1 VQSTVA
7 SAVAELVEVAVSVA
21 HAVKAVNIREAEA
34 VSFIVHGDDSAPL
47 SRRRQALAAWRAP
60 VLGSAHASRRSW
72 PMAKTP
78 YAPDQQID
86 RLRIYNIVAGSL
98 HLLQAI
104 GFAVTLTLLTKQVLF
119 AVTADY
125 LAGPPGV
132 PVPPERVTL
141 FELNIGIGVVVFLAL
156 SAFFHFLISSPWF
169 FARYRKGLQ
178 HNHNYFRWVEYSL
191 SSSIM
196 IWLILAINGVT
207 DIGALSAVFA
217 VNAAMILFGA
227 LQEKYEQPGSGGLLP
242 FIFGSMVGIVPW
254 ILILVYF
261 LRPGSASDVA
271 APGFVVGIVI
281 SLFLFFNTFAI
292 NQWLQYKQVGKWKSY
307 LQGER
312 TYITLSLVA
321 KTALAWQVFS
331 GAIIPAIVG

>member
-1 VQSTVA
+1 
-7 SAVAELVEVAVSVA
+7 
-21 HAVKAVNIREAEA
+21 
-34 VSFIVHGDDSAPL
+34 
-47 SRRRQALAAWRAP
+47 
-60 VLGSAHASRRSW
+60 
-72 PMAKTP
+72 MAKKIYTP
-78 YAPDQQID
+78 EQQID
-86 RLRIYNIVAGSL
+86 RLRVYNLVAGSA
-98 HLLQAI
+98 HLVQAI
-104 GFAVTLTLLTKQVLF
+104 GFAIVLTMLSTQVLF

-132 PVPPERVTL
+132 PLPPERVTL
-141 FELNIGIGVVVFLAL
+141 FEVNIGIGVVAFLAL
-156 SAFFHFLISSPWF
+156 SAFFHFLVSTPWF
-169 FARYRKGLQ
+169 FGRYKNGLLQ
-178 HNHNYFRWVEYSL
+178 NRNYFRWTEYSL

-207 DIGALSAVFA
+207 DIGALFAIFA

-242 FIFGSMVGIVPW
+242 FIFVSMVGIVPW
-254 ILILVYF
+254 ILVLIYF
-261 LRPGSASDVA
+261 LRPGSESEVA
-271 APGFVVGIVI
+271 APDFVVGIVI
-281 SLFLFFNTFAI
+281 SLFIFFNTFAI

-331 GAIIPAIVG
+331 GAIIPAIASELPLVEVVDARRQPECVGASTVPGGVRLRT

>member
-1 VQSTVA
+1 MPKSTY
-7 SAVAELVEVAVSVA
+7 
-21 HAVKAVNIREAEA
+21 
-34 VSFIVHGDDSAPL
+34 
-47 SRRRQALAAWRAP
+47 
-60 VLGSAHASRRSW
+60 
-72 PMAKTP
+72 T
-78 YAPDQQID
+78 PDQQID
-86 RLRIYNIVAGSL
+86 RLRIYNLVAGSL
-98 HLLQAI
+98 HLLQAV
-104 GFAVTLTLLTKQVLF
+104 GFAIVLTMLSTQVLF

-125 LAGPPGV
+125 LAGPPGA
-132 PVPPERVTL
+132 PIPPERVTV
-141 FELNIGIGVVVFLAL
+141 FDINIGIGVVVFLAL

-169 FARYRKGLQ
+169 FGRYKNGLLQ
-178 HNHNYFRWVEYSL
+178 NRNYFRWTEYAL

-207 DIGALSAVFA
+207 DIAALFAVFTA
-217 VNAAMILFGA
+217 NAAMILFGA
-227 LQEKYEQPGSGGLLP
+227 LQEKYEQPGSGGMLP
-242 FIFGSMVGIVPW
+242 FIFGSMVGSVPW
-254 ILILVYF
+254 IIVLIYF

-281 SLFLFFNTFAI
+281 SLFIFFNTFAL

-331 GAIIPAIVG
+331 GAIIPALTS

>member
-1 VQSTVA
+1 MSKKTY
-7 SAVAELVEVAVSVA
+7 SPE
-21 HAVKAVNIREAEA
+21 
-34 VSFIVHGDDSAPL
+34 
-47 SRRRQALAAWRAP
+47 RQ
-60 VLGSAHASRRSW
+60 V
-72 PMAKTP
+72 
-78 YAPDQQID
+78 D
-86 RLRIYNIVAGSL
+86 RLRVYNVVAGSL

-104 GFAVTLTLLTKQVLF
+104 VFAIVLTMLSTQVLF

-125 LAGPPGV
+125 LAGPPGA
-132 PVPPERVTL
+132 PIPPERVTV
-141 FELNIGIGVVVFLAL
+141 FEINIGVGVVVFLAL

-169 FARYRKGLQ
+169 FGRYKNGLLESR
-178 HNHNYFRWVEYSL
+178 NYFRWTEYSL

-207 DIGALSAVFA
+207 DIAALFAVFA

-227 LQEKYEQPGSGGLLP
+227 LQEKYEKPGSGGMLP
-242 FIFGSMVGIVPW
+242 FVFGSMVGVVPW
-254 ILILVYF
+254 ILILIYF
-261 LRPGSASDVA
+261 LRPGSANEVA

-281 SLFLFFNTFAI
+281 SLFVFFNTFAL

-331 GAIIPAIVG
+331 GAIVPALTG

>member
-1 VQSTVA
+1 MVWGIAGHRVNPSTTWPRRVTDNA
-7 SAVAELVEVAVSVA
+7 P
-21 HAVKAVNIREAEA
+21 
-34 VSFIVHGDDSAPL
+34 DSAMMTAGV
-47 SRRRQALAAWRAP
+47 RQSQLAVLRGHSCPKKEMALAKK
-60 VLGSAHASRRSW
+60 
-72 PMAKTP
+72 MYTP
-78 YAPDQQID
+78 DEQID
-86 RLRIYNIVAGSL
+86 RLRIYNVVAGSL

-104 GFAVTLTLLTKQVLF
+104 FFSVILSTLSSQVLF

-125 LAGPPGV
+125 LAGPPGF
-132 PVPPERVTL
+132 PIPPERVTV
-141 FELNIGIGVVVFLAL
+141 FEVNIGAGVVAFLAL

-169 FARYRKGLQ
+169 FARYKNGLK
-178 HNHNYFRWVEYSL
+178 NTHNYFRWVEYSL

-207 DIGALSAVFA
+207 DIGALFAVFA
-217 VNAAMILFGA
+217 INAAMIMFGA
-227 LQEKYEQPGSGGLLP
+227 LQEKYERPGSGGLVP
-242 FIFGSMVGIVPW
+242 FIFGCMVGIVPW

-271 APGFVVGIVI
+271 IPSFVVGIVI

-312 TYITLSLVA
+312 TYITLSLIA

-331 GAIIPAIVG
+331 GAIIPAITG

>member
-1 VQSTVA
+1 MARTV
-7 SAVAELVEVAVSVA
+7 
-21 HAVKAVNIREAEA
+21 R
-34 VSFIVHGDDSAPL
+34 
-47 SRRRQALAAWRAP
+47 
-60 VLGSAHASRRSW
+60 
-72 PMAKTP
+72 TP
-78 YAPDQQID
+78 EQQIS
-86 RLRIYNIVAGSL
+86 RLRTYNIVAGVA
-98 HLLQAI
+98 HLVQAV
-104 GFAVTLTLLTKQVLF
+104 GFAIVLTLLSEQVLY

-132 PVPPERVTL
+132 PIPPERVTL
-141 FELNIGIGVVVFLAL
+141 FEVNIGVGVVAFLGL

-169 FARYRKGLQ
+169 FDRYRNGLLQ
-178 HNHNYFRWVEYSL
+178 NRNYFRWTEYSL

-207 DIGALSAVFA
+207 DVAALVSIFA

-242 FIFGSMVGIVPW
+242 FVFGSMVGIVPW

-261 LRPGSASDVA
+261 LRPGSESEVA
-271 APGFVVGIVI
+271 APDFVVGIVI
-281 SLFLFFNTFAI
+281 SLFVFFNTFAV
-292 NQWLQYKQVGKWKSY
+292 NQWLQYKQVGRWKSY

-331 GAIIPAIVG
+331 GAIIPAIAS

>member
-1 VQSTVA
+1 MARTV
-7 SAVAELVEVAVSVA
+7 
-21 HAVKAVNIREAEA
+21 R
-34 VSFIVHGDDSAPL
+34 
-47 SRRRQALAAWRAP
+47 
-60 VLGSAHASRRSW
+60 
-72 PMAKTP
+72 TP
-78 YAPDQQID
+78 EQQIS
-86 RLRIYNIVAGSL
+86 RLRTYNIVAGVA
-98 HLLQAI
+98 HLVQAV
-104 GFAVTLTLLTKQVLF
+104 GFAIVLPLLSEQVLY

-132 PVPPERVTL
+132 PIPPERVTL
-141 FELNIGIGVVVFLAL
+141 FEVNIGVGVVAFLGL

-169 FARYRKGLQ
+169 FDRYRNGLLQ
-178 HNHNYFRWVEYSL
+178 NRNYFRWTEYSL

-207 DIGALSAVFA
+207 DVAALVSIFA

-242 FIFGSMVGIVPW
+242 FVFGSMVGIVPW

-261 LRPGSASDVA
+261 LRPGSESEVA
-271 APGFVVGIVI
+271 APDFVVGIVI
-281 SLFLFFNTFAI
+281 SLFVFFNTFAV
-292 NQWLQYKQVGKWKSY
+292 NQWLQYKQVGRWKSY

-331 GAIIPAIVG
+331 GAIIPAIAS

>member
-1 VQSTVA
+1 MPK
-7 SAVAELVEVAVSVA
+7 SVYTA
-21 HAVKAVNIREAEA
+21 
-34 VSFIVHGDDSAPL
+34 
-47 SRRRQALAAWRAP
+47 
-60 VLGSAHASRRSW
+60 
-72 PMAKTP
+72 
-78 YAPDQQID
+78 DQQID

-98 HLLQAI
+98 HLLQAV
-104 GFAVTLTLLTKQVLF
+104 GFAVVLTMLSKQVLF
-119 AVTADY
+119 GVTVDY
-125 LAGPPGV
+125 LAGAPGV

-141 FELNIGIGVVVFLAL
+141 FDVNIGVGVVAFLAL
-156 SAFFHFLISSPWF
+156 SALFHFLISSPWF
-169 FARYRKGLQ
+169 FGRYKNGLK

-207 DIGALSAVFA
+207 DIGALFALFA

-227 LQEKYEQPGSGGLLP
+227 LQEKYEQPGSGNLLP

-254 ILILVYF
+254 ILILIYF
-261 LRPGSASDVA
+261 LRPGSTNDVS

-281 SLFLFFNTFAI
+281 SLFVFFNTFAI

-312 TYITLSLVA
+312 TYITLSLIA

-331 GAIIPAIVG
+331 GAIIPAIAS

>member
-1 VQSTVA
+1 MARTV
-7 SAVAELVEVAVSVA
+7 
-21 HAVKAVNIREAEA
+21 R
-34 VSFIVHGDDSAPL
+34 
-47 SRRRQALAAWRAP
+47 
-60 VLGSAHASRRSW
+60 
-72 PMAKTP
+72 TP
-78 YAPDQQID
+78 EQQIA
-86 RLRIYNIVAGSL
+86 RLRTYNIVAGVA
-98 HLLQAI
+98 HLVQAV
-104 GFAVTLTLLTKQVLF
+104 GFAIVLTLLSEQVLF

-132 PVPPERVTL
+132 PIPPERVTL
-141 FELNIGIGVVVFLAL
+141 FEVNIGVGVVAFLGL

-169 FARYRKGLQ
+169 FGRYRNGLLQ
-178 HNHNYFRWVEYSL
+178 NRNYFRWTEYSL

-207 DIGALSAVFA
+207 DVAALVSIFA

-242 FIFGSMVGIVPW
+242 FVFGSMVGIVPW

-261 LRPGSASDVA
+261 LRPGSESEVA
-271 APGFVVGIVI
+271 APDFVVGIVI
-281 SLFLFFNTFAI
+281 SLFVFFNTFAV
-292 NQWLQYKQVGKWKSY
+292 NQWLQYKQVGRWKSY

-331 GAIIPAIVG
+331 GAIIPAIAS

>member
-1 VQSTVA
+1 
-7 SAVAELVEVAVSVA
+7 
-21 HAVKAVNIREAEA
+21 
-34 VSFIVHGDDSAPL
+34 
-47 SRRRQALAAWRAP
+47 
-60 VLGSAHASRRSW
+60 
-72 PMAKTP
+72 MAKKVYTP
-78 YAPDQQID
+78 EQQID
-86 RLRIYNIVAGSL
+86 RLRVYNIVAGSL

-104 GFAVTLTLLTKQVLF
+104 GFAIVLTMLSTQVLF

-132 PVPPERVTL
+132 PLPPERVTL
-141 FELNIGIGVVVFLAL
+141 FEVNIGIGVVAFLAL
-156 SAFFHFLISSPWF
+156 SAFFHFLISSPTF
-169 FARYRKGLQ
+169 FGRYKNGLL
-178 HNHNYFRWVEYSL
+178 HNRNYFRWTEYSL

-207 DIGALSAVFA
+207 DIGALFAIFA

-254 ILILVYF
+254 ILVLIYF
-261 LRPGSASDVA
+261 LRPGSESEVEPPA
-271 APGFVVGIVI
+271 FVIGIVI
-281 SLFLFFNTFAI
+281 SLFVFFNTFAI

-312 TYITLSLVA
+312 SYITLSLVA

-331 GAIIPAIVG
+331 GAIIPAIAS

>member
-1 VQSTVA
+1 
-7 SAVAELVEVAVSVA
+7 
-21 HAVKAVNIREAEA
+21 
-34 VSFIVHGDDSAPL
+34 
-47 SRRRQALAAWRAP
+47 
-60 VLGSAHASRRSW
+60 
-72 PMAKTP
+72 MAKKVYTP
-78 YAPDQQID
+78 EQQID

-104 GFAVTLTLLTKQVLF
+104 GFAVILTMLSTQVLF

-132 PVPPERVTL
+132 PLPPERVVL
-141 FELNIGIGVVVFLAL
+141 FEVNIGVGVVAFLAL
-156 SAFFHFLISSPWF
+156 SALFHFLISSPWF
-169 FARYRKGLQ
+169 FGRYKNGLLQ
-178 HNHNYFRWVEYSL
+178 NRNYFRWTEYAL

-207 DIGALSAVFA
+207 DVGALFAVFA

-254 ILILVYF
+254 LVILVYF
-261 LRPGSASDVA
+261 LRIGTESDVET
-271 APGFVVGIVI
+271 PGFVIGIVI
-281 SLFLFFNTFAI
+281 SLFVFFNTFAI

-312 TYITLSLVA
+312 SYITLSLVA

-331 GAIIPAIVG
+331 GAIIPALTS